1 MEASVMR
8 RPGQFSDSLRA
19 IGGLLDEREA
29 REAEPD
35 PGSAVSTGVPAFT
48 ESSLLRKITSR
59 LVAVLRARQRT
70 TARQQIAA
78 LRLELSGMQEGPKRA
93 RRAQK
98 TRPPMP
104 SAQEFRRSILRAD
117 KQANLEAALDR
128 AVKLGLNPEDA
139 SIAPSSTTARLDAKA
154 TANRK
159 SVVRM
164 HWKKACGAATL
175 LSVLVALGAT
185 RLTVADW
192 AVASTTR
199 DSGPNTVIELAPSIR
214 ALAVEPGK
222 MFFTQQI
229 PLEYTEGR
237 VVLSG
242 AATPMGPFSV
252 DDAMTIAVSRPDG
265 SRSTWAHTFNT
276 DCYSNSLIDAQ
287 DLTWMFLPGINIVQ
301 VELSD
306 VCGATWGTSG
316 SIVLTQERA

>member
-1 MEASVMR
+1 MVARVLR
-8 RPGQFSDSLRA
+8 RSSQYSDSLRV
-19 IGGLLDEREA
+19 IGGLLEREA
-29 REAEPD
+29 CEAEPD
-35 PGSAVSTGVPAFT
+35 PGSAVATGVPAFAD
-48 ESSLLRKITSR
+48 SPWPKKIASR

-78 LRLELSGMQEGPKRA
+78 LRLELSGMQDGPKRA
-93 RRAQK
+93 SRARK
-98 TRPPMP
+98 PPAPMS
-104 SAQEFRRSILRAD
+104 SAQQFRRSILRAD

-139 SIAPSSTTARLDAKA
+139 SITPSSTTPPLDAKA
-154 TANRK
+154 SANRK
-159 SVVRM
+159 SVLVM

-185 RLTVADW
+185 RLTNADW

-214 ALAVEPGK
+214 GLAVEPGK
-222 MFFTQQI
+222 MFFTQKIQ
-229 PLEYTEGR
+229 LEYTEGR

-242 AATPMGPFSV
+242 AATPMGPFSI
-252 DDAMTIAVSRPDG
+252 DDAMTITVRRPDG

-287 DLTWMFLPGINIVQ
+287 DLTWMFLSGINIVQ

-306 VCGATWGTSG
+306 VCGATWGTSD